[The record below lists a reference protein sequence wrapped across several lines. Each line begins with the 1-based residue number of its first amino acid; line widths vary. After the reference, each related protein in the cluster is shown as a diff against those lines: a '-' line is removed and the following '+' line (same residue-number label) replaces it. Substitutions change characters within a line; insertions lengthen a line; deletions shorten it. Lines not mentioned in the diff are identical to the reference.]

1 VPEHGGEAAIEA
13 MAPGDPALAMR
24 DLLERSEMTVLL
36 AGALPQ
42 GAEQSVEALLLALP
56 ARVTEPL
63 PMTVQPMRRELRLA
77 RDRARMQQA
86 KVVLVL
92 RTKIPES
99 PRAQAALQAAMSL
112 WGGGPHSRLFTEVR
126 EKRSLCYYASAG
138 GDSDKGIVLMQS
150 GCDASA
156 VDAVGRESMAQLR
169 EIAEGK
175 FSDAELAT
183 AVAACQGPLRSIDDS
198 PAARLSFTADQFLR
212 GFDETPDQ
220 RIASLG
226 ALSRDEVAAVAAS
239 TWLDVDYALLPEG
252 AP

>member
-1 VPEHGGEAAIEA
+1 
-13 MAPGDPALAMR
+13 
-24 DLLERSEMTVLL
+24 
-36 AGALPQ
+36 
-42 GAEQSVEALLLALP
+42 
-56 ARVTEPL
+56 
-63 PMTVQPMRRELRLA
+63 
-77 RDRARMQQA
+77 
-86 KVVLVL
+86 
-92 RTKIPES
+92 
-99 PRAQAALQAAMSL
+99 
-112 WGGGPHSRLFTEVR
+112 
-126 EKRSLCYYASAG
+126 
-138 GDSDKGIVLMQS
+138 
-150 GCDASA
+150 
-156 VDAVGRESMAQLR
+156 MAQLR